1 MSEASKAP
9 MIPVLKR
16 RLRALSY
23 LAAVTGVAVALA
35 GIAQWQRAS
44 TGAPA
49 FETAR
54 MFPSL
59 KANIENV
66 ATIQIETKASA
77 FNITRDAAGR
87 WTVPDKAS
95 YPADF
100 DTVKKTII
108 GLAELNLVEQRTAR
122 ADWHEKLG
130 VSLPKSG
137 GTGTLVTMKDAK
149 GGVLASLI
157 VGTSAEGA
165 SAGSAQAV
173 YARRADQ
180 PQTYVARGNFAP
192 PTEKNQW
199 LNKAFI
205 ELVRDR
211 MKSAALRPFK
221 GRPYTVAREKAKDEN
236 FRLIDA
242 IIPHGRELRT
252 PGEPNGIGYALL
264 GVSFDDVKP
273 AKDLDFRNAAR
284 ATFTTF
290 DGLTLNLSLIEIER
304 EYWLTAEA
312 VAAAESPASPSPSDA
327 TKLKPDVAK
336 EAKEL
341 NGRLA
346 GWAYKIPRYKGTL
359 LVTPLE
365 DLFKPLG
372 SP

>member
-1 MSEASKAP
+1 MSEAAKAP

-23 LAAVTGVAVALA
+23 LAGVTGIAVVLA
-35 GIAQWQRAS
+35 GIALWQRAS
-44 TGAPA
+44 TGTPG

-59 KANIENV
+59 KANIEKV

-77 FNITRDAAGR
+77 FNIARDAAGR
-87 WTVPDKAS
+87 WAVPDKAS

-100 DTVKKTII
+100 DTVKKTIV
-108 GLAELNLVEQRTAR
+108 GLAELKLVEQRTAR

-130 VSLPKSG
+130 VTLPKSG

-149 GGVLASLI
+149 GEVLASLI
-157 VGTSAEGA
+157 VGSSAEGA
-165 SAGSAQAV
+165 SAGGAQAV

-199 LNKAFI
+199 LSKAFI
-205 ELVRDR
+205 DVVRDR
-211 MKSAALRPFK
+211 VKSAALRPFK
-221 GRPYTVAREKAKDEN
+221 GRPYTVARDKAKDEN

-242 IIPHGRELRT
+242 VIPRGRELRT

-273 AKDLDFRNAAR
+273 AKDLDFKNAAR
-284 ATFTTF
+284 TTFTTF

-304 EYWLTAEA
+304 DFWMTVEA
-312 VAAAESPASPSPSDA
+312 IAAEPPASPPPSDA
-327 TKLKPDVAK
+327 TKLKPDIAK
-336 EAKEL
+336 EAKEI
-341 NGRLA
+341 NERLA
-346 GWAYKIPRYKGTL
+346 GWAYKVPRYKGTL